1 MLNGY
6 MELWKSVIPRVIY
19 GKYKF
24 FALAIE
30 SMWKFMV
37 LLVDTIS
44 KRKIIKLAP
53 FREIFFRVKHGKEL
67 KKKN

>member
-1 MLNGY
+1 
-6 MELWKSVIPRVIY
+6 
-19 GKYKF
+19 
-24 FALAIE
+24 
-30 SMWKFMV
+30 MV